1 MALGAALV
9 GAWLVIVFAG
19 IVSRADE
26 LEATADQ
33 ARRARDM
40 LVIQAELVEDEIE
53 FVRSDAFVRQAA
65 REQGLGEAGE
75 RAFRLPDDAPTPA
88 PIVPLGAP

>member
-1 MALGAALV
+1 MVV
-9 GAWLVIVFAG
+9 GVAIVGVWLVIVFAG

-26 LEATADQ
+26 LEATADE

-40 LVIQAELVEDEIE
+40 LVIHADLVQDEIL
-53 FVRSDAFVRQAA
+53 FVRSDAFVQQAA

-75 RAFRLPDDAPTPA
+75 RAFRLPEGAPTPA
-88 PIVPLGAP
+88 PIVPLGAS